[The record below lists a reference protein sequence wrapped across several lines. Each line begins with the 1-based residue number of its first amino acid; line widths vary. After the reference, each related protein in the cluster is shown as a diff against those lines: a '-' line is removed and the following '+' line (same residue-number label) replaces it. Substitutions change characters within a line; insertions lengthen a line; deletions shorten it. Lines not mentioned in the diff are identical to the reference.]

1 MWRFKGGRYVPH
13 ERNFGLK
20 TVERGDIDSGNVLYH
35 SSHANLAQWGTTR
48 CGDFRTI
55 DALTKKLEVRW
66 LNRTV
71 VGVNPLRQNEMGHGQ
86 RADVLGKL
94 TVVITSSTAE
104 GFRPHWL
111 RLSVA
116 QYLSPEYSGLVR
128 KVRPRVARTRTLTL
142 TLTLTR
148 TLTRTRTLT
157 LTPSRIACAPHCAP
171 SRRQGPA
178 PRRRARS

>member
-86 RADVLGKL
+86 RADVFAGDQ
-94 TVVITSSTAE
+94 
-104 GFRPHWL
+104 L
-111 RLSVA
+111 RQVA
-116 QYLSPEYSGLVR
+116 RLLVR
-128 KVRPRVARTRTLTL
+128 R
-142 TLTLTR
+142 
-148 TLTRTRTLT
+148 
-157 LTPSRIACAPHCAP
+157 S
-171 SRRQGPA
+171 PA
-178 PRRRARS
+178 ADLVDAEI